1 MSQHAIYILF
11 FSFAISMHLFP
22 TLLALCGAYATAT
35 TILNRRQAPAP
46 APPPNA
52 AVPPS
57 EAPTSLAIT
66 DQFHIPIFTPALH
79 GLQTLKLILGNG
91 VKVFIVSDPGI
102 IKAGAG
108 MAVDTGSWRDPRDAL
123 GLGMCRW

>member
-11 FSFAISMHLFP
+11 FSFAISMHLLP
-22 TLLALCGAYATAT
+22 TLLALCGSYATAT

-46 APPPNA
+46 APAPNA

-57 EAPTSLAIT
+57 EAPSLAIT
-66 DQFHIPIFTPALH
+66 DQFHIHILTPALQ
-79 GLQTLKLILGNG
+79 GLQTSKLILGNG

-108 MAVDTGSWRDPRDAL
+108 MAVDTGSWRDPSNAL
-123 GLGMCRW
+123 GLGMFR

>member
-1 MSQHAIYILF
+1 
-11 FSFAISMHLFP
+11 MHLLP

-35 TILNRRQAPAP
+35 TILNRRQYPP
-46 APPPNA
+46 PPPPPNA

-57 EAPTSLAIT
+57 EAPESLSIM
-66 DQFHIPIFTPALH
+66 DQFHIPILTPALQ

-91 VKVFIVSDPGI
+91 VKVLIVSDPGI

-108 MAVDTGSWRDPRDAL
+108 MAVDTGSWRDPSNAL
-123 GLGMCRW
+123 GLGICL